1 MYFVVQGHVEVLN
14 EMGDG
19 AEVLDSVCK
28 PGDSC
33 GDLSFFFGMRHINTC
48 RVQTS
53 AAATLFTLQKYNFT
67 QLLKLYP
74 EEEHIV
80 ARNALSVFD
89 NTKAKMTA
97 ASSYKSKDND
107 DDDKSEAASQ
117 ASIGSNFD
125 ALVGG
130 KVGDAIKVLKDRRKS
145 DRINQVFEAVR
156 RNDIEGVKS
165 RLSGGDIFVNETN
178 IDNRS
183 ALHIACSEGVV
194 DVVRLLLSMGAD
206 PNLLDNFKNTPLND
220 AVRHKHDRV
229 AEILRQQCNVSLIM
243 QGANAAVKLCKA
255 AAAGNIVDLRRL
267 LDNRVDVNGADYDHR
282 TALHLAAA
290 EGHVQAVEYLL
301 RQGADVSALD
311 RFGGSPLED
320 AIRHGHKEVQRMLV
334 AAGSRLQGMALA
346 CKLCELAA
354 EGDIQG
360 LKVLLECGVS
370 ANTADYDGRTALH
383 LAAANAKNTVL
394 DFLLS
399 VDPKIDVN
407 PVDRLGGTPLSDA
420 IRHNNRVART
430 MLEMAGG
437 LVKGDP
443 KLLSLQE
450 DQALRKAQ
458 AEKEA
463 RYPKLMQ
470 LVKSCQET
478 SRLTQLV
485 QLCQDL
491 QQNIPLICD
500 ASDELLLKM
509 EKAIEGIQILEKE
522 RNRKS
527 EYRPPRPSGS
537 SVVSMGK
544 FLDEEES
551 ANIFSVKHLVELEDN
566 AKSLSITAQ
575 NVLQQLNK
583 DPIMDPRLF
592 LLQPEWKD
600 LLPQVL
606 DEVHTIYSLSYIL
619 ESSIRVII
627 KDVKDLP

>member
-1 MYFVVQGHVEVLN
+1 
-14 EMGDG
+14 
-19 AEVLDSVCK
+19 
-28 PGDSC
+28 
-33 GDLSFFFGMRHINTC
+33 
-48 RVQTS
+48 
-53 AAATLFTLQKYNFT
+53 
-67 QLLKLYP
+67 
-74 EEEHIV
+74 
-80 ARNALSVFD
+80 
-89 NTKAKMTA
+89 MTA

-334 AAGSRLQGMALA
+334 AAGSRLQGVALA

-354 EGDIQG
+354 KGDIQG
-360 LKVLLECGVS
+360 LEVMLECGVY
-370 ANTADYDGRTALH
+370 ANAADYDGRTALH
-383 LAAANAKNTVL
+383 LAASNAKNTVL
-394 DFLLS
+394 HFLLS
-399 VDPKIDVN
+399 VDPKIDMN
-407 PVDRLGGTPLSDA
+407 PVDRLGGTPLADA

-437 LVKGDP
+437 LVEGDP
-443 KLLSLQE
+443 KLLNLQE
-450 DQALRKAQ
+450 AQ
-458 AEKEA
+458 ASRKKKEEKEA
-463 RYPKLMQ
+463 RYPKMMQ
-470 LVKSCQET
+470 LLTSCRET
-478 SRLTQLV
+478 ARLAQIN

-491 QQNIPLICD
+491 HENIPLICD
-500 ASDELLLKM
+500 ASEELLLKM
-509 EKAIEGIQILEKE
+509 EKVIEGITILDKEKE
-522 RNRKS
+522 RKLELRTS
-527 EYRPPRPSGS
+527 RTSGS
-537 SVVSMGK
+537 SIISVGK
-544 FLDEEES
+544 YLNKEES
-551 ANIFSVKHLVELEDN
+551 ANIFSVNHLDELEDS
-566 AKSLSITAQ
+566 AKSLSATAQ
-575 NVLQQLNK
+575 NALQQLNRGLV
-583 DPIMDPRLF
+583 MDPRVF
-592 LLQPEWKD
+592 LLQPDWKD

-606 DEVHTIYSLSYIL
+606 DEVYTIFSLCSIL
-619 ESSIRVII
+619 ESTIRVII
-627 KDVKDLP
+627 KDVKGSV